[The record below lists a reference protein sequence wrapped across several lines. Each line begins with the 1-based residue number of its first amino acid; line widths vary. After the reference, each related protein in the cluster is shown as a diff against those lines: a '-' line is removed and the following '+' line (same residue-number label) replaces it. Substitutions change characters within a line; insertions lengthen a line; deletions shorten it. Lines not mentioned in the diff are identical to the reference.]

1 MFVPSLS
8 WQNDRFIYING
19 SKMPFFAGLR
29 CTGYELVQ
37 PLVALASRLGTRH
50 GLGSAA
56 DSAGVAFHCM
66 DMLDANLQRVR
77 ILVLTSHVWCGKR
90 LFSAPFY
97 TKNDRF
103 AKTGSGQTYGK
114 VEKRG
119 AFSLGTRRSW
129 SVSMPSL
136 QRCGKRLF

>member
-1 MFVPSLS
+1 
-8 WQNDRFIYING
+8 
-19 SKMPFFAGLR
+19 MPFFAGLR

-103 AKTGSGQTYGK
+103 AKTGSGQTPENAET
-114 VEKRG
+114 V
-119 AFSLGTRRSW
+119 
-129 SVSMPSL
+129 
-136 QRCGKRLF
+136 RCFTAARALR